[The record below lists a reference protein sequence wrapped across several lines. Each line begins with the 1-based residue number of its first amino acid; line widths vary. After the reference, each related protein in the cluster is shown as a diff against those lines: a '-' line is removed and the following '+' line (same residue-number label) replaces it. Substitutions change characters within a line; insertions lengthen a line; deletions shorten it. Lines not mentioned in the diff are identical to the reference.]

1 MSWIIGAIPKNKIDS
16 DIILSAFD
24 EKIVYKYESDKIKLY
39 AGSLSDN
46 LHFFKNYND
55 AKNGWLVSGIGLQS
69 SADNTKILQHIDWT
83 DILVNN
89 NKSEIIKNLDG
100 HFIIIQWDD
109 NFITFYSDLLGLRD
123 IYIAENENGVFFST
137 NVIWLSRLF
146 NLEIDFSEFGS
157 RWLLFNQISD
167 KSIFKGIHRIVAGK
181 RARISLNQN
190 LSVEYKDNNWLP
202 SNIEKQFEIEEFSSK
217 LSSLINLKLP
227 KENRLSLSF
236 SGGMDSRVILSYLLK
251 NENIS
256 YDTHTFGNSEHP
268 DSKIASEIAA
278 NLGLQHEQFNIGL
291 PSIEKC
297 IKNISEYTSQT
308 LVNNAASAFLQL
320 QNYSFLKGRRVV
332 LIDGGF
338 GEIWRREFFYKLF
351 LRGKDAL
358 LEKNA
363 KKIIPFLMLQRADV
377 FSSDT
382 MEEMMKG
389 IEIQVNELFAKL
401 PEIEKKFLGNWL
413 DIFAIKT
420 RLTNYYSHEQSRLD
434 NYLTSVMPFIQL
446 SILQDLF
453 NMPINLRQNGKLFRK
468 IIKINA
474 PILEKFSLA
483 KGQSTHPYFLN
494 SLQSRL
500 WIIARKKLKLNVYQE
515 NNTRILLQNL
525 KEFVY
530 DTVNSKE
537 VKETSYYV
545 HAKIKNIV
553 ELYYNGDTTYS
564 NALDWWLSFELFRQ
578 KFSK

>member
-1 MSWIIGAIPKNKIDS
+1 MSWIIGVVPKIPLDFDK
-16 DIILSAFD
+16 ILSAIDNDKKFT
-24 EKIVYKYESDKIKLY
+24 YKSKSFQIY
-39 AGSLSDN
+39 AGSSTNN
-46 LHFFKNYND
+46 LHFSKGNYADN
-55 AKNGWLVSGIGLQS
+55 KGWIISGIGLQNNIE
-69 SADNTKILQHIDWT
+69 DTKILEHSDWNR
-83 DILVNN
+83 LLKEK
-89 NKSEIIKNLDG
+89 NKIEKINNLDG
-100 HFIIIQWDD
+100 HFIIVEWNDKFVSI
-109 NFITFYSDLLGLRD
+109 NSDVLGLRD
-123 IYIAENENGVFFST
+123 IYIVENKNGVFFST
-137 NVIWLSRLF
+137 NVFWLSKF
-146 NLEIDFSEFGS
+146 INLELDFHEFGS

-167 KSIFKGIHRIVAGK
+167 KSIFTGIHRIVAGK
-181 RARISLNQN
+181 KVTISLNHN
-190 LSVEYKDNNWLP
+190 FTIEFKDNHWLP
-202 SNIEKQFEIEEFSSK
+202 SNTRKQFGIVEYSSQ

-227 KENRLSLSF
+227 KEKQLSLSF

-268 DSKIASEIAA
+268 DGKIASEIAA

-363 KKIIPFLMLQRADV
+363 KKIIPFLMLQRADI

-389 IEIQVNELFAKL
+389 IEIQVNELFVKL
-401 PEIEKKFLGNWL
+401 PKIEKNFLGNWL

-434 NYLTSVMPFIQL
+434 NYLTSIMPFIQL

-500 WIIARKKLKLNVYQE
+500 WSIARKKLKLNVYQE
-515 NNTRILLQNL
+515 NNTKILLQNL

-537 VKETSYYV
+537 VKETSYYD
-545 HAKIKNIV
+545 HAKVKNIV